1 MPCSGRRPV
10 PEEAPQL
17 RACDYAQLQLRA
29 ALARPPDAL
38 CAAQELTLLLSACA
52 RLAARDAQECLAA
65 DAVAAAVPL
74 ASLASA
80 EARAA
85 SRALLA
91 AATRVLP
98 AKRVALVANAHRSAA
113 LAARRGER
121 RTAASLAE
129 SPEAPVAAISD
140 DALLLVLLQLDAR
153 SLARAAGVCAAWRR
167 VTISS
172 DTLLWRPLYALHF
185 PSALQRESGSWR
197 AAFAAAAATWSPAL
211 RRGCTRLLCRA
222 CLRLAWPVDLQAA
235 GRVSRRGCQLQTV
248 TPEEAAAA
256 QLKRLGLGGGDTSDS
271 GGDSG
276 DDSGAGQLAASFRL
290 WSLPGGI

>member
-1 MPCSGRRPV
+1 MPCPGRRPV

-52 RLAARDAQECLAA
+52 RLAARDTQECLAA

-74 ASLASA
+74 ASLGSA

-167 VTISS
+167 VSS
-172 DTLLWRPLYALHF
+172 SIDTLLWRPLCALHF
-185 PSALQRESGSWR
+185 PALQRESGSWR

-271 GGDSG
+271 GGDSS
-276 DDSGAGQLAASFRL
+276 DDSGQLAASFRL